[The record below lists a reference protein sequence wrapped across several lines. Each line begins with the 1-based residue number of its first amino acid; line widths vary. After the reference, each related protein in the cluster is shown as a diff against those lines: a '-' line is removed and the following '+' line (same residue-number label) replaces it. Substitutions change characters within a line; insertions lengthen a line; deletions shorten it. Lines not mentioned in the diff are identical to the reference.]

1 MSKARKASLMALAAL
16 VLVGIWVDITGYLD
30 VFSSPSATSHSQE
43 IAHYA
48 CYAGRIAMAAAF
60 LLFPRQLNCPIERSV
75 PLMLCC
81 MVGGTMLYS
90 FGFHQS
96 CSTLSLWRQ
105 QDRRS
110 SAWGISGSFPPS
122 IFT

>member
-96 CSTLSLWRQ
+96 LFDPQ
-105 QDRRS
+105 FVAAAG
-110 SAWGISGSFPPS
+110 SALIGVGISGSFPPS